1 MKIENIL
8 VGKIYRHF
16 KGNYY
21 TVLAIAVHTETD
33 EPLVVYQ
40 ALYSNGTVYAR
51 PYKMFLEEINPLK
64 YPNTTQKY
72 RFELVDAESLRNY

>member
-1 MKIENIL
+1 MKHENIL

-16 KGNYY
+16 KGDCY

-40 ALYSNGTVYAR
+40 ALYGNGTVYAR
-51 PYKMFLEEINPLK
+51 PCNMFLEEINPLK
-64 YPNTTQKY
+64 YPNATQKY
-72 RFELVDAESLRNY
+72 RFELVDSESLHNR